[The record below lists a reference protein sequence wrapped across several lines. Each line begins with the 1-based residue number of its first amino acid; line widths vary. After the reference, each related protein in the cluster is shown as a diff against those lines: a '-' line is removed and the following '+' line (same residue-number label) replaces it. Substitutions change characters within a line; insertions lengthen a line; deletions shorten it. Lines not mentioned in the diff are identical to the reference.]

1 MLTHIDRQKSQSSSY
16 SVTMA
21 PNDMEVLDDTKHD
34 GAEEIEKLEDD
45 AANLK
50 PSGETF
56 TPEDERR
63 LIRKLDFWIIPLM
76 MVTYTLQSYDKGV
89 MSAATQF
96 NFNADLKLTTIVGYL
111 PDGTPITNN
120 QKYANASMMFYI
132 GYLVGT
138 YPMMFLCQRYSTSRV
153 VSVATFLWG
162 AVLMSTAGCFN
173 YAGIMINRLFLG
185 FLESAV
191 APSFTVLVTFWWTRE
206 EQTLRTGFW
215 YSCVGVATAISPLI
229 NYGLGQIHGSLPSW
243 KPIFLILGGVTILW
257 SIVLFFFLPD
267 DPMTSKRLTDAERHI
282 AIRRL
287 ERNNA
292 GTVSHEFNKA
302 QFFEAFRDYK
312 LYSSAFIVLL
322 TGVPSGAL
330 GTFGTVVINGFGFD
344 HFDSLALTC
353 PIGAITATSILL
365 SGYITRRWRN
375 MRYLLIIICGLI
387 SIAGTLICWFG
398 PRSNRGLLFAGVFLI
413 AVQVASGGIAV
424 SLTASNIA
432 GHTKKST
439 VSASTFV
446 GYCIG
451 NVIGPVIFG
460 ASPGPIYHAGF
471 VGSFVCLCGVV
482 VIASITLITLR
493 MENRKR
499 DKRNGTP
506 MSLHSIDED
515 LTDIQNKDFRYVL

>member
-1 MLTHIDRQKSQSSSY
+1 
-16 SVTMA
+16 
-21 PNDMEVLDDTKHD
+21 
-34 GAEEIEKLEDD
+34 
-45 AANLK
+45 
-50 PSGETF
+50 
-56 TPEDERR
+56 
-63 LIRKLDFWIIPLM
+63 
-76 MVTYTLQSYDKGV
+76 
-89 MSAATQF
+89 
-96 NFNADLKLTTIVGYL
+96 
-111 PDGTPITNN
+111 
-120 QKYANASMMFYI
+120 MMFYI

-138 YPMMFLCQRYSTSRV
+138 YPMMFLCQRYSTSKV

-267 DPMTSKRLTDAERHI
+267 DPMTSKRLTEAERHI

-365 SGYITRRWRN
+365 SGYITRKWRN
-375 MRYLLIIICGLI
+375 MRYLLIIVCGLI

-432 GHTKKST
+432 GHTSKLFSP
-439 VSASTFV
+439 SR
-446 GYCIG
+446 G
-451 NVIGPVIFG
+451 IFL
-460 ASPGPIYHAGF
+460 
-471 VGSFVCLCGVV
+471 V
-482 VIASITLITLR
+482 
-493 MENRKR
+493 
-499 DKRNGTP
+499 
-506 MSLHSIDED
+506 
-515 LTDIQNKDFRYVL
+515 